1 MIYNHRILPM
11 VVGGVIIGCPNLQT
25 IIHDDLWMI
34 SSHIFDTQTFGGNSL
49 INGHLRYLNWR
60 Y

>member
-1 MIYNHRILPM
+1 M